1 MNVFK
6 QFFKSLYSPRD
17 IAAFRFQGIGKT
29 ILYVFL
35 LTLLSVLPT
44 IYYFS
49 TAIMSGADAARE
61 SLAED
66 IPDFTIENGELNSDQ
81 KAPIIIN
88 KNSFTIVFDSTG
100 TANKEE
106 LADSNMALAML
117 KDEFMFVAGGQVQSY
132 SYSMAGDLTLTKED
146 AVSFLDSIDSVLV
159 IFIIIMAL
167 VIYLFSTAVKFV
179 EVTVL
184 ALVGLLLRSIAGRRL
199 QYRHLWRM
207 AAYSI
212 TLPTVFFAVMGV
224 LQTNVPSGF
233 MINWFVSI
241 IILMLAIK
249 EVPMPKSKQ

>member
-66 IPDFTIENGELNSDQ
+66 IPDFTIEKGELNSDQ

-132 SYSMAGDLTLTKED
+132 SYSMAGDLTLTKEE

-167 VIYLFSTAVKFV
+167 VIYLFSTAVKFI
-179 EVTVL
+179 EVSVL
-184 ALVGLLLRSIAGRRL
+184 ALIGLLLRSIAGRRL

-207 AAYSI
+207 AAYSV

-224 LQTNVPSGF
+224 LQTTVPSGF

-249 EVPMPKSKQ
+249 EVPLPKSKQ